1 MKKLLIFCL
10 LALTACSLK
19 EQSYTSVDKNN
30 YLNDADE
37 AETLLLGVYQ
47 AMCVDG
53 IYKFHLS
60 MLLSLPTDEAK
71 VEGSSLVGFR
81 EQASNA
87 YTSADS
93 YVQATWA
100 ALYTAIYRAN
110 DFLES
115 MKARMDN
122 FSGNDL
128 ERCRY
133 YIAEARALRGLYYFE
148 LVRWFKNV
156 PLIRSTAESY
166 NLPSEFKQEKP
177 ENVYKFIEEDL
188 KYAAEVL
195 PWHDEDSVRGNVTFR
210 LSKGGVLGLL
220 AKVYATWAGYP
231 LQDNSK
237 WALAAKAA
245 GEVVNGG
252 HHKLLANYEQLWK
265 NAANNVWAP
274 EESLLEACFYAPQP
288 NTASSG
294 RIGKWNG
301 ANATLGAI
309 KGNYNQAVYKV
320 HPTFLTGWK
329 DHSLDKRWGLS
340 FADYRYTKGTNG
352 ETVKETIT
360 SATIGG
366 EKTPITFEM
375 AMDTGYPGWRM
386 DWRRAYSY
394 MLTPAKWDIE
404 RYVEDANQ
412 IADNN
417 LSNVNWYVLRYADVL
432 LLYAEALAESGG
444 SVPAE
449 AVEAVNQVRRRG
461 FGEDQNTPSDKADLP
476 IGIGFE
482 DFRQAVRD
490 ERSYELAFEGH
501 RRQDLVRWGIYY
513 ETVMDTYLKSVDWHE
528 AAPQYF
534 IGALYTVKG
543 KNELL
548 PIPLHDI
555 DLCGFEQNDKW

>member
-1 MKKLLIFCL
+1 MKKFIIFCL

-30 YLNDADE
+30 YLKNADE
-37 AETLLLGVYQ
+37 AETLLLGIYQ
-47 AMCVDG
+47 AMCSDG

-60 MLLSLPTDEAK
+60 MLLTLPTDEAK

-87 YTSADS
+87 YTSTDS

-110 DFLES
+110 DFIESLEPKMEDMS
-115 MKARMDN
+115 EADR
-122 FSGNDL
+122 

-148 LVRWFKNV
+148 LVRWFGNV

-166 NLPSEFKQEKP
+166 KLPTEFKQAAP
-177 ENVYKFIEEDL
+177 EEVYSYIEADL
-188 KYAAEVL
+188 KHAAEVL
-195 PWHDEDSVRGNVTFR
+195 PWYDEDAVRANNSFR

-231 LQDNSK
+231 LQDRSK
-237 WALAAKAA
+237 WALAAEAA
-245 GEVVNGG
+245 GRVVNSG
-252 HHKLLANYEQLWK
+252 HHKLLGDYEDLWK

-301 ANATLGAI
+301 ANAALESI

-320 HPTFLTGWK
+320 QPMFLAGWK
-329 DHSLDKRWGLS
+329 DHAADKRWALS
-340 FADYRYTKGTNG
+340 FADYRYTKADGKTCL
-352 ETVKETIT
+352 V
-360 SATIGG
+360 SATIDGK
-366 EKTPITFEM
+366 KTDITFAM
-375 AMDTGYPGWRM
+375 AMDTEYPGWRT
-386 DWRRAYSY
+386 DWRRTYAY

-404 RYVEDANQ
+404 RYVEDSNQ

-432 LLYAEALAESGG
+432 LLYAEALCESEG
-444 SVPAE
+444 SVSAE
-449 AVEAVNQVRRRG
+449 ALEAINRVRRRG
-461 FGEDQNTPSDKADLP
+461 FGEDQQTASATADLP
-476 IGIGFE
+476 EGMDFE
-482 DFRQAVRD
+482 SFRQAVRD

-513 ETVMDTYLKSVDWHE
+513 ETIMDTYLRSVDWHE
-528 AAPQYF
+528 VTPQYF

-548 PIPLHDI
+548 PIPQHDI
-555 DLCGFEQNDKW
+555 DLSGFKQNPGW